1 MPTKYENIEEQ
12 WKQIQIKMLINGLE
26 RVQTFTSAY
35 GESCFETICHLTN
48 HEYDVPCL
56 RRIVTQ
62 TFCNAVMKNDSFSI
76 RCIEKYVKIEIQK
89 NVSRVANWQ
98 GYIVHLALP
107 YEKGNIE
114 GTIFV
119 FNWIAYIWNIE
130 ICIWSAET
138 TTLLATFHSVE
149 KTSKIFNVI
158 QYQTDREFLF

>member
-1 MPTKYENIEEQ
+1 
-12 WKQIQIKMLINGLE
+12 MLANGLK

-48 HEYDVPCL
+48 HEYDVPRL
-56 RRIVTQ
+56 RCIMAQ
-62 TFCNAVMKNDSFSI
+62 TFCNAVMQNDFLST

-114 GTIFV
+114 GSLFV

-130 ICIWSAET
+130 IRIWSAET
-138 TTLLATFHSVE
+138 TTILATFHLVE
-149 KTSKIFNVI
+149 KASKIFNVI
-158 QYQTDREFLF
+158 RYQTDIGNFYFEPLSPIKRNIENKNMSL